1 MKNKHFQTVPGI
13 DHQIKLHGGNGMRA
27 KTQTDGGHSHSWR
40 VFDYIGIILRVTM
53 VHHVWTEPNRT
64 GKKKRVS
71 LIYRRVCG
79 RAQLSWPCSSRTLVS
94 IVAKNSRTRYLKREK
109 NRKRCYP
116 TKLVKWWRSWLCRQ
130 VRVTVSSHQDDKMAW
145 NFSWERPGSSTF
157 PLKGWAARILSLG
170 IKVRRW
176 CWWNL
181 TERLGHFPHK
191 NK

>member
-1 MKNKHFQTVPGI
+1 MKNKHVQTVPGI

-27 KTQTDGGHSHSWR
+27 KTQTDGGGHSHSWR
-40 VFDYIGIILRVTM
+40 VFDYIGICFESRWSTM
-53 VHHVWTEPNRT
+53 SEPNRSEP
-64 GKKKRVS
+64 GKKRGS
-71 LIYRRVCG
+71 LLSYRRVCG

-94 IVAKNSRTRYLKREK
+94 IVAKNSRTRYLEREK

-170 IKVRRW
+170 ISKWDAGAGEIWV
-176 CWWNL
+176 ND
-181 TERLGHFPHK
+181 
-191 NK
+191 